1 MSSSITV
8 NLTVNVH
15 AGRWRQG
22 DEEEVITKW
31 LSRKCVICDAFLR
44 PANKHPTCGAC
55 YSAAFHSNWT
65 RTCRSASY
73 WAREP
78 TGAFLSQPAAGAEAE
93 GRPAADI
100 PDGAG
105 AAGDSA
111 SESASK
117 PAEEAAALPVDKNK

>member
-55 YSAAFHSNWT
+55 YSAA
-65 RTCRSASY
+65 CRSASY

-93 GRPAADI
+93 GRPAAVI

-111 SESASK
+111 SDSASK